1 MNYKSKFS
9 FGEWN
14 IGFIDPSFDLLKDQK
29 LSVNWM
35 KHGYKTCGFADPFL
49 YNVTDTIFEVFA
61 EEINFYR
68 KNACL
73 VRLVVDRQTKVL
85 LERKPILKLDTHLSY
100 PFIIRNKEGVFV
112 IPENV
117 ASGKLNI
124 YKYDEQKNC
133 LIFQRVLIE
142 LPLAD
147 ATVVG
152 YKDRFYLFAT
162 KKGYDN
168 SDLYF
173 WSADRIFGE
182 YSPREGR

>member
-168 SDLYF
+168 YI
-173 WSADRIFGE
+173 RQ
-182 YSPREGR
+182 P